1 MFNVSLGNFSLLT
14 TVQCY
19 QEIFEVEYYAAMK
32 NKDIVKLR
40 STRWNELRNL
50 KLLWVRALKTS
61 RKRNTG
67 PGSLKTQMTI
77 ENTRVMTEEETAVS
91 TGLWSNG

>member
-14 TVQCY
+14 MVHCY
-19 QEIFEVEYYAAMK
+19 QEIFEVEYYAVMK

-50 KLLWVRALKTS
+50 KLLWVRSLKTS

-91 TGLWSNG
+91 TGL